1 MFDSSACFIFSR
13 NLFIPAGAAPYA
25 YACAWAEPSLV
36 PRPGTICSRMRTIF
50 RKISVKFS
58 GFVSGRVSGISIL
71 RSILSVV
78 CLLTKYT
85 WRTEDGISFVWSV
98 PHVRREKAFYGS
110 FYWSHRLSELLCVP
124 VREDDSFPDY
134 ICRSCRR
141 IVESVESKLTYLKER
156 IMDSTPFLPLQ
167 RPLADKYGHITED
180 YG

>member
-1 MFDSSACFIFSR
+1 
-13 NLFIPAGAAPYA
+13 
-25 YACAWAEPSLV
+25 
-36 PRPGTICSRMRTIF
+36 MRTIF

-85 WRTEDGISFVWSV
+85 WRMEDGISFV

-110 FYWSHRLSELLCVP
+110 FYWSHRMSELLRVP

-156 IMDSTPFLPLQ
+156 IMDSTPFQ
-167 RPLADKYGHITED
+167 RPHY
-180 YG
+180 